1 MLIEQKWQLH
11 VIVMAYWGQTYAW
24 NLLMNPLQSN
34 PDGAILSSWKA
45 FLKTYHLQGSKG
57 IISQV
62 ASKANNCLLTAPI
75 FGKFLI
81 LYIFTGNAAIGKN
94 KDDTFLSDYRSGIL
108 LHTGEWK
115 NWNSSL
121 PMPNRSVFI
130 CSNEKLV
137 AQHFATIHTY
147 GASMKARPKAHQI
160 SHKLQKSK

>member
-121 PMPNRSVFI
+121 PMPNRSVLI
-130 CSNEKLV
+130 SGNEKLDDV
-137 AQHFATIHTY
+137 
-147 GASMKARPKAHQI
+147 SMKARPKAHQI
-160 SHKLQKSK
+160 SHKLQKK